1 MNTSSEQTKR
11 RLLAAVFAL
20 VALLALVGAIA
31 RARPA
36 TTSAQSAPAVAVV
49 KLPGGGQRIVQL
61 QPAHA
66 TTQSSPGGGT
76 TQLVSAVGPNGSR
89 VLVSQPAAGG
99 DR

>member
-20 VALLALVGAIA
+20 VALLAIAGAIA

-36 TTSAQSAPAVAVV
+36 TPSAQSAPAVAVV
-49 KLPGGGQRIVQL
+49 KLPGGGQRVVQL

-66 TTQSSPGGGT
+66 TTQSSPGGA
-76 TQLVSAVGPNGSR
+76 TQVVQAVGPNGSP
-89 VLVSQPAAGG
+89 VLISQPAAGG

>member
-1 MNTSSEQTKR
+1 MNTSSEVMKR

-20 VALLALVGAIA
+20 VALVVLAAAIA

-36 TTSAQSAPAVAVV
+36 TTSAKASPAFAVV
-49 KLPGGGQRIVQL
+49 KVPGGGQRVVQL

-66 TTQSSPGGGT
+66 TTQSSPGGA
-76 TQLVSAVGPNGSR
+76 TQVVSAVGPNGTP